1 MWPFASGF
9 FPLAECFRGS
19 SVLSFISNLISFH
32 DWMMSFCIGVPP
44 FIYLQLLIDTW
55 LISAFWLCAVLHSQE
70 QCMRTLSSH
79 PHQWLLLPRTVI
91 IAIVK
96 KKKGAPG
103 GVTWAKHETQHMERI
118 PDCSCS
124 LSQPV
129 WTYLASPREVVCPI
143 DTCLPPEEGDLSWHN
158 PLS

>member
-1 MWPFASGF
+1 MESVHMWPFASGF

-91 IAIVK
+91 IATVK
-96 KKKGAPG
+96 KKRGPQVESPG
-103 GVTWAKHETQHMERI
+103 LSMRPSTWRE
-118 PDCSCS
+118 
-124 LSQPV
+124 
-129 WTYLASPREVVCPI
+129 YLTAAAASPSRSGP
-143 DTCLPPEEGDLSWHN
+143 TWPALGKWSAR
-158 PLS
+158 